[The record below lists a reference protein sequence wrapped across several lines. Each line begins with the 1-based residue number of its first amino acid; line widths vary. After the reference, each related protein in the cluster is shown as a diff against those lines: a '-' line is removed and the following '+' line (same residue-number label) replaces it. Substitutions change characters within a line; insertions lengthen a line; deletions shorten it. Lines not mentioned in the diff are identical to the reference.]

1 MHYYKKNL
9 GDYYKKAG
17 RLSILQHG
25 VYTLLIDCCYDR
37 ETFPT
42 MQEAIDWVWAS
53 SPEEEQAVEFV
64 LNRFFECENGVYI
77 QKRIKEELAD
87 YANQKV
93 INSANGKKG
102 GRPKKEQKD
111 TETKPKKTQ
120 SDLEETQSV
129 NLGTEKK
136 PNQKPLTNNHKPE
149 TSDGGEPPP
158 RPHDEKFEMYSD
170 WQPDANFGDHLKRSS
185 IDLEKIPIERV
196 NEIQGEFV
204 DYWMT
209 RMNNWGKSKHTHSE
223 WQHKLLSN
231 YINQKSKRDLYK
243 NEPIR
248 KTNIVEKLNDRSWA
262 T

>member
-42 MQEAIDWVWAS
+42 MEEAIDWVWAS
-53 SPEEEQAVEFV
+53 SPEEKQAVEFV
-64 LNRFFECENGVYI
+64 LNRFFECENGVYV
-77 QKRIKEELAD
+77 QKRIKEELKEYQTRAEKNRQI
-87 YANQKV
+87 AIQREAKRAE
-93 INSANGKKG
+93 NSTKRAEN
-102 GRPKKEQKD
+102 D
-111 TETKPKKTQ
+111 TKRAQ
-120 SDLEETQSV
+120 VV
-129 NLGTEKK
+129 NESS
-136 PNQKPLTNNHKPE
+136 PNHKPLTNNHKPE
-149 TSDGGEPPP
+149 TSVGGEPPP
-158 RPHDEKFEMYSD
+158 RPPDEKFEMYSD
-170 WQPDANFGDHLKRSS
+170 WQPDANFSDHLKRSA

-223 WQHKLLSN
+223 WQHKLLTN

-243 NEPIR
+243 TEPIR
-248 KTNIVEKLNDRSWA
+248 QTNIVEKLNDRSWA